1 MLETPRLFLV
11 PSNAAMLEVTVAEDW
26 PALSALLGGV
36 TFAEHWLHFPDAM
49 LWLRDYLREF
59 EADAEWWN
67 YFIIRKN
74 DQMLIGTCG
83 FKGPPAV
90 LPEVEIGYEIA
101 DDCQNQGFATEAAG
115 ALTQLALAHEAVESV
130 LAHTLAEENASV
142 AVLRKLGFV
151 FEGELEDIEEG
162 KVWLWRRNGA

>member
-1 MLETPRLFLV
+1 MLETPRLFLI
-11 PSNAAMLEVTVAEDW
+11 PSNCAMLEATVAEDW

-36 TFAEHWLHFPDAM
+36 TFVEHWLHFPDAM

-67 YFIIRKN
+67 YFIIRKS
-74 DQMLIGTCG
+74 DQTLIGTCG

-101 DDCQNQGFATEAAG
+101 DSCQNQGYGTEAAG

-142 AVLRKLGFV
+142 AILRKLGFV

-162 KVWLWRRNGA
+162 KVWLWRRTQA